1 MATGEHAANIR
12 QNNNYFEYLELQH
25 PGSGNGWHP
34 LNESILMNRFGCSR
48 NRRYENSSFLIDTS
62 SLANSQEFLDILGY
76 INTNNYEQ
84 RKGASGNV
92 KLKVKI

>member
-1 MATGEHAANIR
+1 
-12 QNNNYFEYLELQH
+12 
-25 PGSGNGWHP
+25 
-34 LNESILMNRFGCSR
+34 MNRFGCSR

-92 KLKVKI
+92 K